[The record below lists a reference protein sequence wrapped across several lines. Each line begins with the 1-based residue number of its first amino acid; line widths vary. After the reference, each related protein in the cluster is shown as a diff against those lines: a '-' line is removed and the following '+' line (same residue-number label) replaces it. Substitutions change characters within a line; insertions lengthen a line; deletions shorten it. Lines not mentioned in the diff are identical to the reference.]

1 MEEKQTNKDSVRSV
15 ERALSLLECFSHS
28 RRRLTLNDLM
38 EASGLP
44 KTTVVRL
51 IASLEN
57 RRFLE
62 KDPSGTGYRLG
73 PVLFRL
79 GHVVEADMDLISV
92 AQPTMRECA
101 ERTQESVEINV
112 VIDDSRV
119 CISKIDSVRTLRHVI
134 PVGKRL
140 PLCRGGSG
148 KLLLA
153 YLPRQQQE
161 RILRENESQLGV
173 SISDALA
180 ELDEIRK
187 NGYVV
192 SIGNRLAGA
201 IAISAPIYGADGKF
215 IAGFAISGAS
225 ARYDDEEIRK
235 VLAEVLA
242 GARKISQDMG
252 CEMK

>member
-1 MEEKQTNKDSVRSV
+1 MRKSHAEKDSVRSV

-38 EASGLP
+38 EASALP

-57 RRFLE
+57 KKFLE
-62 KDPSGTGYRLG
+62 IDPSGTGYRLG
-73 PVLFRL
+73 KVLFRL
-79 GHVVEADMDLISV
+79 GHVVEADMDLIAV

-101 ERTQESVEINV
+101 QRTLESVEVNV

-119 CISKIDSVRTLRHVI
+119 CITKIDSVRTLRHVI

-140 PLCRGGSG
+140 PLYRGGSG

-153 YLPRQQQE
+153 HMPRTQQQ
-161 RILRENESQLGV
+161 RILGEHESELGV
-173 SISDALA
+173 SIDEALA
-180 ELDEIRK
+180 ELDEIKRR
-187 NGYVV
+187 GCVV

-201 IAISAPIYGADGKF
+201 IAISAPIRDAAGEVV
-215 IAGFAISGAS
+215 AGFAISGAA
-225 ARYDDEEIRK
+225 ARYDDAEIQK

-242 GARKISQDMG
+242 GARKISQDLG
-252 CEMK
+252 YTPE

>member
-1 MEEKQTNKDSVRSV
+1 MRESHAEKDSVRSV

-28 RRRLTLNDLM
+28 SRRLTLNDLM
-38 EASGLP
+38 EASALP

-51 IASLEN
+51 ITSLEN
-57 RRFLE
+57 KKFLE

-73 PVLFRL
+73 KVLFRL
-79 GHVVEADMDLISV
+79 GHVVEADMDLIAV

-101 ERTQESVEINV
+101 QRTLESVEVNV

-119 CISKIDSVRTLRHVI
+119 CITKIDSVRTLRHVI

-140 PLCRGGSG
+140 PLYRGGSG

-153 YLPRQQQE
+153 HMPREQQE
-161 RILRENESQLGV
+161 RILIEHESELGTSV
-173 SISDALA
+173 AKVLA
-180 ELDEIRK
+180 ELDEIKRR
-187 NGYVV
+187 GYVV

-201 IAISAPIYGADGKF
+201 IAISAPIRDAAGEVV
-215 IAGFAISGAS
+215 AGFAISGAA
-225 ARYDDEEIRK
+225 ARYDDAEVNK

-242 GARKISQDMG
+242 GAREISQDLG
-252 CEMK
+252 YTPE

>member
-1 MEEKQTNKDSVRSV
+1 METSNLSKDSVRSV
-15 ERALSLLECFSHS
+15 ERALSLLECFNHS

-38 EASGLP
+38 DASGLP

-51 IASLEN
+51 VASLEKKK
-57 RRFLE
+57 FLE
-62 KDPSGTGYRLG
+62 KDLSGTGYRLG
-73 PVLFRL
+73 TVLFRL
-79 GHVVEADMDLISV
+79 GHVVEADMDLIRI

-101 ERTQESVEINV
+101 QRTLESVEINV

-119 CISKIDSVRTLRHVI
+119 CITKIDSVRTLRHVI

-140 PLCRGGSG
+140 PLYRGGSG

-153 YLPRQQQE
+153 YLPRERQI
-161 RILRENESQLGV
+161 RILHENENALGT
-173 SISDALA
+173 SIENALA
-180 ELDEIRK
+180 ELDTIRK

-201 IAISAPIYGADGKF
+201 IAISAPIYGVDGKF

-225 ARYDDEEIRK
+225 ARYDETEIRK
-235 VLAEVLA
+235 VLSEVLA
-242 GARKISQDMG
+242 GARKISREMG
-252 CEMK
+252 YVPK